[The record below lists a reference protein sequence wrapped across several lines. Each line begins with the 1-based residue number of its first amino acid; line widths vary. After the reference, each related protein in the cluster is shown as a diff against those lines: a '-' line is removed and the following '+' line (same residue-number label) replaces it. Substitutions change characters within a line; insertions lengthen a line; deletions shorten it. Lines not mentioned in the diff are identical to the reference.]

1 MFGHLFNGQAL
12 QALKDEVR
20 QYLELQRSE
29 LQLVFII
36 KLTLLLSALSVAI
49 VLFAIGI
56 IAAVYASFALTA
68 WLEQLTGSTIIAN
81 LIMAGVFM
89 TIALI
94 VYILRKRLIERP
106 IASLLTRLFY
116 TKDHYDTKS

>member
-12 QALKDEVR
+12 QALKDELR

>member
-89 TIALI
+89 TIALV